1 METNN
6 QNNIENNVQ
15 ETTGTYK
22 DLEKTDAPRKE
33 KRLGVWGSMWG
44 ILTDQVELI
53 AYIDE
58 RIDTRASALIDK
70 KVVAI
75 ANADIDEAFK
85 QNVVEENTVNT
96 TNSDETI
103 TFHSIDTSKAYELW
117 FDTSDGQQATVK
129 SSLISGT
136 DITYTVNTPTVGT
149 KFRLLVKGI

>member
-6 QNNIENNVQ
+6 QNNIEKNVQ

-22 DLEKTDAPRKE
+22 DLEKTDAPPKG

-44 ILTDQVELI
+44 ILKDQVELI

-58 RIDTRASALIDK
+58 RIDTRASALIDE

-85 QNVVEENTVNT
+85 QKVVEENTVNT
-96 TNSDETI
+96 TEQTTSDEQNVEVQPI
-103 TFHSIDTSKAYELW
+103 RSN
-117 FDTSDGQQATVK
+117 Q
-129 SSLISGT
+129 LIQST
-136 DITYTVNTPTVGT
+136 RKKRIVV
-149 KFRLLVKGI
+149 VS

>member
-22 DLEKTDAPRKE
+22 DLEKKAPPKE

-58 RIDTRASALIDK
+58 RIDTRASALIDE

-75 ANADIDEAFK
+75 ANTDIDEAFK
-85 QNVVEENTVNT
+85 QDAVEKNTVNT
-96 TNSDETI
+96 TEQTTSDEQNAEVQPI
-103 TFHSIDTSKAYELW
+103 R
-117 FDTSDGQQATVK
+117 
-129 SSLISGT
+129 SSQLIQ
-136 DITYTVNTPTVGT
+136 PTRKKRIV
-149 KFRLLVKGI
+149 VVS

>member
-22 DLEKTDAPRKE
+22 DLEKTDAPPKG

-44 ILTDQVELI
+44 ILKDQVELI

-58 RIDTRASALIDK
+58 RIDTRASALIDE

-75 ANADIDEAFK
+75 ANTDIDEAFK
-85 QNVVEENTVNT
+85 QNAVEENTVNT
-96 TNSDETI
+96 TEQTTSDEQDVEVQPI
-103 TFHSIDTSKAYELW
+103 RSK
-117 FDTSDGQQATVK
+117 Q
-129 SSLISGT
+129 LIQST
-136 DITYTVNTPTVGT
+136 RKKRIVV
-149 KFRLLVKGI
+149 VS

>member
-6 QNNIENNVQ
+6 QNNIEKNVQ

-22 DLEKTDAPRKE
+22 DLEKTDAPRE
-33 KRLGVWGSMWG
+33 GKRLGVWGSMWG

-58 RIDTRASALIDK
+58 RIDTRASALIDE

-85 QNVVEENTVNT
+85 QNVVEENTVNKTEQT
-96 TNSDETI
+96 TSDEQNVEVQPI
-103 TFHSIDTSKAYELW
+103 RSN
-117 FDTSDGQQATVK
+117 Q
-129 SSLISGT
+129 LIQST
-136 DITYTVNTPTVGT
+136 RKKRIVV
-149 KFRLLVKGI
+149 VS

>member
-6 QNNIENNVQ
+6 QNNIEINVQ

-22 DLEKTDAPRKE
+22 DLEKTDAPRE
-33 KRLGVWGSMWG
+33 GKRLGVWGSMWG

-85 QNVVEENTVNT
+85 QNAVEENTVNT
-96 TNSDETI
+96 TEQTASDEQNVEVQPI
-103 TFHSIDTSKAYELW
+103 RSN
-117 FDTSDGQQATVK
+117 Q
-129 SSLISGT
+129 LIQST
-136 DITYTVNTPTVGT
+136 RKKRIVIVS
-149 KFRLLVKGI
+149 

>member
-6 QNNIENNVQ
+6 QNNIEINVQ

-22 DLEKTDAPRKE
+22 DLEKTDAPRE
-33 KRLGVWGSMWG
+33 GKRLGVWGSMWG

-58 RIDTRASALIDK
+58 RIDTRASALIDE

-85 QNVVEENTVNT
+85 QNAVEENTVNT
-96 TNSDETI
+96 TEQTASDEQNVEVQPI
-103 TFHSIDTSKAYELW
+103 RSN
-117 FDTSDGQQATVK
+117 Q
-129 SSLISGT
+129 LIQST
-136 DITYTVNTPTVGT
+136 RKKRIVIVS
-149 KFRLLVKGI
+149 

>member
-22 DLEKTDAPRKE
+22 DLEKKDAPPKG

-44 ILTDQVELI
+44 ILKDQVELI

-58 RIDTRASALIDK
+58 RIDTRASALIDE

-75 ANADIDEAFK
+75 ANTDIDEAFK
-85 QNVVEENTVNT
+85 QNAVEENTVNT
-96 TNSDETI
+96 TEQTTSDEQDVEVQPAR
-103 TFHSIDTSKAYELW
+103 SN
-117 FDTSDGQQATVK
+117 Q
-129 SSLISGT
+129 LIQST
-136 DITYTVNTPTVGT
+136 RKKRIVV
-149 KFRLLVKGI
+149 VS

>member
-6 QNNIENNVQ
+6 QNNIEKNVQ

-22 DLEKTDAPRKE
+22 DLEKTDAPRE
-33 KRLGVWGSMWG
+33 GKRLGVWGSMWG

-75 ANADIDEAFK
+75 ENADIDEAFK

-96 TNSDETI
+96 TEQTTSDEQNVEVQPI
-103 TFHSIDTSKAYELW
+103 RSN
-117 FDTSDGQQATVK
+117 Q
-129 SSLISGT
+129 LIQST
-136 DITYTVNTPTVGT
+136 RKKRIVV
-149 KFRLLVKGI
+149 VS